1 MTHYD
6 ILYRYYTK
14 ICALSP
20 EDADH
25 LVRQG
30 YPLAGPATLERG
42 RRQRERENVNHG

>member
-6 ILYRYYTK
+6 ILYRYYTQ

-25 LVRQG
+25 LVRHI
-30 YPLAGPATLERG
+30 LATLERG